1 MYKRQ
6 PHSSVIF
13 QRIDDGA
20 VLFAPATEVYFGLNE
35 VGAKVWQLLPPT
47 MHSLDELCM
56 RLSTE
61 YPTVEAEIIR
71 QDVLE
76 LLDQLTA
83 EGLVAPSAA
92 GSDAKSAS

>member
-1 MYKRQ
+1 ML
-6 PHSSVIF
+6 PIPVSSVIF

-35 VGAKVWQLLPPT
+35 VGAKVWQLLPPAVS
-47 MHSLDELCM
+47 SLDELCG
-56 RLSTE
+56 RLSAE
-61 YPTVEAEIIR
+61 YPTVEPSMIR

-92 GSDAKSAS
+92 WSDAKPAS